1 MNAMLT
7 HMLEMERQVAVV
19 ADFGEVVN
27 QSVGALRGL
36 ALAKGQVLR
45 LEVPAQLPL
54 PVRGATVEL
63 HGLIDNLL
71 SNAIKYSP
79 RASEIAVRVRAEAG
93 AATVEVSDH
102 GPGLSEEEAKSIFE
116 PFHRG
121 SAQPTAGEASVGL
134 GLSLS
139 RQTATLL
146 GGRLEARSPGP
157 GKGSTFTL
165 TLPLAAPSRPSA
177 SPG

>member
-1 MNAMLT
+1 MKEMLT
-7 HMLEMERQVAVV
+7 HMLEMERQVSVV
-19 ADFGEVVN
+19 ADFGEVVH

-36 ALAKGQVLR
+36 ALAKGQVVHLD
-45 LEVPAQLPL
+45 LPARLPL
-54 PVRGATVEL
+54 PVRGASVEL

-79 RASEIAVRVRAEAG
+79 RASEIAVRVRAA
-93 AATVEVSDH
+93 
-102 GPGLSEEEAKSIFE
+102 EAKSIFE
-116 PFHRG
+116 PFRRG
-121 SAQPTAGEASVGL
+121 SAEPTAGEGSVGL

-165 TLPLAAPSRPSA
+165 TLPLAAANRPSA
-177 SPG
+177 IPG